1 MAHEL
6 AGKNFIVTG
15 GNSGIGMVAAR
26 DLAQRGGRVIIA
38 SRSADKTM
46 PVIDDIK
53 RATGNDRV
61 EFAKLDLSDLD
72 SVRACSEALL
82 AKGITFDVLINNAGF
97 ASGLRGARGLTKQ
110 GFELT
115 FGTNHLGH
123 YLLTRQLLD
132 RITGRVVNVASGSHY
147 QTRTWD
153 WERLRKP
160 TASFAGLGDYA
171 VSKLA
176 NVLFTAELAKRWSG
190 KTYSLHPGTV
200 ATNVWRG
207 QPRPMQWVMKKALRM
222 ITPEEGAVAM
232 LKCATDPALANETGQ
247 YYNQRGE
254 RRTPSKLARDE
265 DLARELWVRSAEWVG
280 LPA

>member
-6 AGKNFIVTG
+6 AGKKFIVTG
-15 GNSGIGMVAAR
+15 GNSGIGMAAAH
-26 DLAQRGGRVIIA
+26 DLAKRGARVIIA
-38 SRSADKTM
+38 SRSQDKTM
-46 PVIDDIK
+46 PVIDEIK
-53 RATGNDRV
+53 RATGNDAV
-61 EFAKLDLSDLD
+61 EYAKLDLSDLD
-72 SVRACSEALL
+72 SVRACADSL
-82 AKGITFDVLINNAGF
+82 KDKYDVLINNAGF

-123 YLLTRQLLD
+123 YLLTRLLLD
-132 RITGRVVNVASGSHY
+132 RITSRVVNVASGSHY
-147 QTRTWD
+147 QTRSWD

-190 KTYSLHPGTV
+190 KTYAVHPGTV

-207 QPRPMQWVMKKALRM
+207 QPGPLQWVMKKALRM
-222 ITPEEGAVAM
+222 ITPEEGAVSM
-232 LKCATDPALANETGQ
+232 LKCATDPALESETGL
-247 YYNQRGE
+247 YYNARGE

-265 DLARELWVRSAEWVG
+265 DLARELWVRSSEWVG

>member
-26 DLAQRGGRVIIA
+26 ELARRGGRVIIA
-38 SRSADKTM
+38 SRSADKTL
-46 PVIDDIK
+46 PVIETIK
-53 RATGNDRV
+53 RETGNDQV

-82 AKGITFDVLINNAGF
+82 AKSLKFEVLINNAGF

-132 RITGRVVNVASGSHY
+132 RITGRVVNVSSVSHY
-147 QTRTWD
+147 QTRSWD
-153 WERLRKP
+153 WERVRQP
-160 TASFAGLGDYA
+160 TRSIAGLAEYSI
-171 VSKLA
+171 SKLA

-190 KTYSLHPGTV
+190 KTYAVHPGTV
-200 ATNVWRG
+200 ATDVWRG
-207 QPRPMQWVMKKALRM
+207 VPNPLRFIMKKAMRM
-222 ITPEEGAVAM
+222 ITPEQGAVSM
-232 LKCATDPALANETGQ
+232 LKAATSPELANQTGL
-247 YYNQRGE
+247 YYDEHGNQRKA
-254 RRTPSKLARDE
+254 SKLGRDE
-265 DLARELWVRSAEWVG
+265 NLQHELWVRSAEWVG

>member
-6 AGKNFIVTG
+6 AGRNFIVTG
-15 GNSGIGMVAAR
+15 GNSGIGMAAAQ
-26 DLAQRGGRVIIA
+26 DLAKRGARVIIA
-38 SRSADKTM
+38 SRSQDKTM
-46 PVIDDIK
+46 PVIDEIK
-53 RATGNDRV
+53 RATGNDAV
-61 EFAKLDLSDLD
+61 EYAKLDLSDLD
-72 SVRACSEALL
+72 SVRACADGL
-82 AKGITFDVLINNAGF
+82 KGKFDVLINNAGF

-123 YLLTRQLLD
+123 YLLTRLLLD
-132 RITGRVVNVASGSHY
+132 RITSRVVNVASGSHY
-147 QTRTWD
+147 QTRRWD

-190 KTYSLHPGTV
+190 KTYAVHPGTV

-207 QPRPMQWVMKKALRM
+207 QPGPLQWMMKKAMRM
-222 ITPEEGAVAM
+222 ITPQEGAVSM
-232 LKCATDPALANETGQ
+232 LKCATDPALETETGL
-247 YYNQRGE
+247 YYNARGE

>member
-15 GNSGIGMVAAR
+15 GNSGIGMAAAQ
-26 DLAQRGGRVIIA
+26 DLAKRGARVIIA

-46 PVIDDIK
+46 PVIDEIK
-53 RATGNDRV
+53 RATGNDQV

-72 SVRACSEALL
+72 SVRACADTLED
-82 AKGITFDVLINNAGF
+82 KYDVLINNAGF

-123 YLLTRQLLD
+123 YLLTRLLLD
-132 RITGRVVNVASGSHY
+132 RITSRVVNVASGSHY

-160 TASFAGLGDYA
+160 TRSFAGLGDYA

-190 KTYSLHPGTV
+190 KTYAVHPGTV

-207 QPRPMQWVMKKALRM
+207 QPGPLQWAMKKALRM

-265 DLARELWVRSAEWVG
+265 ELARELWVRSAEWVG